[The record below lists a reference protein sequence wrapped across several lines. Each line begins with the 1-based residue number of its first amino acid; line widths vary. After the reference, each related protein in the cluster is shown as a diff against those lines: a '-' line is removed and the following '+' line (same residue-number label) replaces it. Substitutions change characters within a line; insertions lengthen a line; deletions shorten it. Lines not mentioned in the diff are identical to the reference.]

1 VIWLLP
7 FTLFLP
13 LLATLPG
20 GIWVLPLAAPL
31 TLWFPFRE
39 RVRERD
45 YLGAWTLGMA
55 WTALLSAGVIL
66 LVLYWPEGARA
77 GILHGED
84 YRREM
89 FGWISTGV
97 APENQPRL
105 FIPQHLLHLAV
116 FLVLTWLSGGYLGL
130 SLGAA
135 LVGYMSYFV
144 GSYAAASGHPLL
156 GSFVAW
162 VPWSVVR
169 VGAFVLFGSLFARPL
184 LARRAWP
191 FERWEVRL
199 MRLALAGI
207 LMDILV
213 KAFFAPSYGVFLRQ
227 MAPGLGA

>member
-7 FTLFLP
+7 LTIFLP
-13 LLATLPG
+13 LLAILPG
-20 GIWVLPLAAPL
+20 GTWALPLLAPL

-55 WTALLSAGVIL
+55 WTVLLSAGVIL
-66 LVLYWPEGARA
+66 LVLYGPEAAHA

-89 FGWISTGV
+89 LGWITTGV
-97 APENQPRL
+97 APENQPRV
-105 FIPQHLLHLAV
+105 FIPQHLLHLTV
-116 FLVLTWLSGGYLGL
+116 FLILTWLSGGYLGL
-130 SLGAA
+130 ALGAA

-156 GSFVAW
+156 GSFIAW

-169 VGAFVLFGSLFARPL
+169 VAAFVLLGSLFARPL

-191 FERWEVRL
+191 FERWEIRL
-199 MRLALAGI
+199 MALALAGI
-207 LMDILV
+207 LVDILI
-213 KAFFAPSYGVFLRQ
+213 KSFFAPAYGVFLRQ
-227 MAPGLGA
+227 MAGNLTP